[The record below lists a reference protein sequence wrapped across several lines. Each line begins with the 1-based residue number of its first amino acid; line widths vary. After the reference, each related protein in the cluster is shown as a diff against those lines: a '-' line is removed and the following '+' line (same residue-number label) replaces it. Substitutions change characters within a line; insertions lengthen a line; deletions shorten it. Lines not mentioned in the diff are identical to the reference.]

1 MNTTNNKIVK
11 YGVVGLG
18 RGLDIA
24 KEGIRMEGAKLCAA
38 CDINPEQIKKAKKK
52 LEEKGL
58 TDCTFY
64 SDYD

>member
-1 MNTTNNKIVK
+1 MIMNNTNNKIVK

-38 CDINPEQIKKAKKK
+38 CDINPEKINKAKEC
-52 LEEKGL
+52 L
-58 TDCTFY
+58 
-64 SDYD
+64 

>member
-1 MNTTNNKIVK
+1 MIMSNKIVK

-24 KEGIRMEGAKLCAA
+24 KEGIKMEGAKLCAA
-38 CDINPEQIKKAKKK
+38 CDINPEKIERAKEK

-58 TDCTFY
+58 TDCTF
-64 SDYD
+64 